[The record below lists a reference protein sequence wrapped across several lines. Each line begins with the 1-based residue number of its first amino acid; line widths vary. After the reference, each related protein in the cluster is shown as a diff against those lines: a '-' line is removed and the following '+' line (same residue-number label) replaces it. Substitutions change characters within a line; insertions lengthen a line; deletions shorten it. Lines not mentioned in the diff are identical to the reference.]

1 MESAMINYELKI
13 TTTIDKEIN
22 RFRELIEK
30 KMDQKLGVVDIYTDR
45 VEEMENI
52 LYQTDSKSRSLRFKQ
67 IYDTIDKQA
76 EIAKS

>member
-1 MESAMINYELKI
+1 MINYELKI